1 MRNSKSGALSSAAGG
16 IARANAIKG
25 HARPPDDAP
34 HVDMRRLSGSR
45 FSFFASCDLWHSHPF
60 VISQY

>member
-34 HVDMRRLSGSR
+34 HVDMRRPPGSR
-45 FSFFASCDLWHSHPF
+45 FLICAIYGIRIHS
-60 VISQY
+60 